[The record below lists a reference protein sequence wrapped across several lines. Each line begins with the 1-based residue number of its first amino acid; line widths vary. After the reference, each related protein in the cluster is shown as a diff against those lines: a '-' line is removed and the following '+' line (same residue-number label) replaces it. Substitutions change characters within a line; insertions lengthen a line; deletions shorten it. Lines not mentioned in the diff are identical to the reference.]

1 VATIVKPQDLVEEAR
16 FAAEVRHQIHRFPE
30 VGLDLPITE
39 KFIVE
44 TLKAMGV
51 EEVYSRVGGE
61 NVGGVVAVIRGNR
74 PGRTIG
80 LRGDSDALPL
90 NENTG
95 APYTSQHTKC
105 HHACGHDGHVACVMA
120 AVKYLHEHRDFAG
133 TMVAIFQPGEEGFA
147 GARYMLEDGL
157 IERFGIDEFYAL
169 HAEPSVP
176 VGHVAFVPGYA
187 TANADIFEIVFEG
200 KGGHGSR
207 PQFVHDPIVAA
218 SECVL
223 ALQTIVS
230 RSAPAD
236 MAAVVSVGCVEA
248 GDRNGTSVVPQFATL
263 RGTARSFEP
272 EIQEL
277 IIQRMKRIA
286 EGIAHAHEMKAEAK
300 YTKLYPAMYN
310 DPTMVE
316 NAKALASEAL
326 GEACVEAFRRT
337 PGGEDFSFMLREK
350 PGCLFRLG
358 MKDETHTVSVHNER
372 FDFNDKAIATG
383 VAVLLTIALDRM
395 AA

>member
-1 VATIVKPQDLVEEAR
+1 MPVVIKPQELLEEAR
-16 FAAEVRHQIHRFPE
+16 FGAEIRHQIHQYPE
-30 VGLDLPITE
+30 VGLDLPMTE
-39 KFIVE
+39 KTIAE
-44 TLKAMGV
+44 TLRALGI
-51 EEVYSRVGGE
+51 EEVHTRVGGE
-61 NVGGVVAVIRGNR
+61 NVGGVVAVIRGDR

-80 LRGDSDALPL
+80 LRADSDALPL

-95 APYTSQHTKC
+95 VPYSSTIAKC
-105 HHACGHDGHVACVMA
+105 HHACGHDGHVGCLMA
-120 AVKYLHEHRDFAG
+120 VVKYLVEHRDFEG
-133 TMVAIFQPGEEGFA
+133 TLVAIFQPGEEGFA

-157 IERFGIDEFYAL
+157 IERFGVEEFYAL

-176 VGHVAFVPGYA
+176 VGSVAFVEGYA

-223 ALQTIVS
+223 ALQTIIS

-236 MAAVVSVGCVEA
+236 LAAVVSVGCVQA

-263 RGTARSFEP
+263 RGTARSYEP

-277 IIQRMKRIA
+277 IIRRMKTIA
-286 EGIAHAHEMKAEAK
+286 EGIAHAHEMKAEVN

-310 DPTMVE
+310 DPAMVQ
-316 NAKALASEAL
+316 NARALAAQAL
-326 GEACVEAFRRT
+326 GEEKVEQFRRT

-358 MKDETHTVSVHNER
+358 MKDETHTSSVHHEC
-372 FDFNDKAIATG
+372 FDFNDEAIATG
-383 VAVLLTIALDRM
+383 AAVLLTVALDRM

>member
-1 VATIVKPQDLVEEAR
+1 MASIIKPQDLLQEAQ
-16 FAAEVRHQIHRFPE
+16 FGAEVRHQIHRFPE

-44 TLKAMGV
+44 TLQALGV
-51 EEVYSRVGGE
+51 DEVHSRVGGKE
-61 NVGGVVAVIRGNR
+61 VGGVVAVIRGDR

-80 LRGDSDALPL
+80 LRADSDALPL
-90 NENTG
+90 EENTG
-95 APYTSQHTKC
+95 AEYSSQHPKC
-105 HHACGHDGHVACVMA
+105 HHACGHDGHVGCLMA
-120 AVKYLHEHRDFAG
+120 VVKYLLAHRDFAG
-133 TMVAIFQPGEEGFA
+133 TLVAIFQPGEEGFA
-147 GARYMLEDGL
+147 GARYMIEDGL
-157 IERFGIDEFYAL
+157 IERFGIEEFYAL

-223 ALQTIVS
+223 ALQTIIS

-263 RGTARSFEP
+263 RGTARSYEP
-272 EIQEL
+272 EIREL
-277 IIQRMKRIA
+277 IIRRMKTIA
-286 EGIAHAHEMKAEAK
+286 EGIAHAHEMKAEAN
-300 YTKLYPAMYN
+300 YTKLYPSMYN
-310 DPTMVE
+310 DPAMVE
-316 NAKALASEAL
+316 NAVGLARKAL
-326 GEACVEAFRRT
+326 GEECVEAFRRT
-337 PGGEDFSFMLREK
+337 PGGEDFSFMLQKK

-358 MKDETHTVSVHNER
+358 MKDETHTVSVHHEC
-372 FDFNDKAIATG
+372 FDFNDKAITTG
-383 VAVLLTIALDRM
+383 AAVLLTIALDRM

>member
-1 VATIVKPQDLVEEAR
+1 MATIVKPQDLVEEAR

-147 GARYMLEDGL
+147 GAILKAYTRG
-157 IERFGIDEFYAL
+157 GNANDE
-169 HAEPSVP
+169 
-176 VGHVAFVPGYA
+176 
-187 TANADIFEIVFEG
+187 
-200 KGGHGSR
+200 
-207 PQFVHDPIVAA
+207 
-218 SECVL
+218 
-223 ALQTIVS
+223 
-230 RSAPAD
+230 
-236 MAAVVSVGCVEA
+236 
-248 GDRNGTSVVPQFATL
+248 
-263 RGTARSFEP
+263 
-272 EIQEL
+272 
-277 IIQRMKRIA
+277 
-286 EGIAHAHEMKAEAK
+286 
-300 YTKLYPAMYN
+300 
-310 DPTMVE
+310 
-316 NAKALASEAL
+316 
-326 GEACVEAFRRT
+326 
-337 PGGEDFSFMLREK
+337 
-350 PGCLFRLG
+350 
-358 MKDETHTVSVHNER
+358 
-372 FDFNDKAIATG
+372 
-383 VAVLLTIALDRM
+383 
-395 AA
+395 